1 MNIFLKSVIGTL
13 VSLVLYLVLSKQG
26 KDISALLS
34 IAVCCMLGACAI
46 SCIRP
51 VITFLEHLS
60 ELSGIDLPLFQT
72 VLRTTGIGLLAEFVS
87 LICTD
92 AGNSAMAK
100 SIQLLAGIV
109 VLWLSLPIFTQLI
122 ELIEETLRPL

>member
-1 MNIFLKSVIGTL
+1 MDLFLKSVIGTL

-26 KDISALLS
+26 KDISTLLT
-34 IAVCCMLGACAI
+34 IAVCCLLGAAAF

-51 VITFLEHLS
+51 VITFLERLS
-60 ELSGIDLPLFQT
+60 ELSGMDLPMFQI
-72 VLRTTGIGLLAEFVS
+72 VLRTVGIGLLAEFVA

-100 SIQLLAGIV
+100 SLQLLAGIV
-109 VLWLSLPIFTQLI
+109 VLWLSLPVFTRLI
-122 ELIEETLRPL
+122 ELIEEILQPL